1 MAHITLWKHI
11 SKNLKNEPVLIVEDN
26 CLFTSNSLQR
36 IKKLKGLDYDFLN
49 LSVLRPD
56 GLETRIPNI
65 KKCYISFL
73 KSTQKD
79 KLSNVWLSSYL
90 LTPKGARLILNNFK
104 NEKYDISIKNNTIDW
119 CLSRLLYSY
128 NNINAYI
135 NTDNSF
141 GHIETESDTRRIE
154 NMKKNT

>member
-11 SKNLKNEPVLIVEDN
+11 SKNLKNEPILILEDN
-26 CLFTSNSLQR
+26 CLFTSKSLQR
-36 IKKLKGLDYDFLN
+36 IEELKELDYDFLN

-56 GLETRIPNI
+56 GLETKIPNI
-65 KKCYISFL
+65 KKFYISL
-73 KSTQKD
+73 KNTQQFD
-79 KLSNVWLSSYL
+79 LSNNVWLSSYL
-90 LTPKGARLILNNFK
+90 LTPKGARLILENFK
-104 NEKYDISIKNNTIDW
+104 NKQYDISLKKNTIDW

-141 GHIETESDTRRIE
+141 DHIETESDTRRIE
-154 NMKKNT
+154 NMKQK